1 MKRSLQDWANLASII
16 GNAGLIFSLGFVG
29 FQISDSAKETRA
41 TTAYQATAALQTW
54 YNENGTNEQAASL
67 FRKGMSDPSSLSK
80 DEALQFLMNLHSIML
95 AYQSI
100 YFLGAEGT
108 LDASLYKAMASTLE
122 GAVPAPG
129 FVWYWKQRG
138 GHFTDEFK
146 GFVDQIAA
154 DQPKGGA
161 EIYR

>member
-1 MKRSLQDWANLASII
+1 MKRTLQDWANLASII
-16 GNAGLIFSLGFVG
+16 GNAGLILSLGFVG
-29 FQISDSAKETRA
+29 FQIADNTKEMRA
-41 TTAYQATAALQTW
+41 TTAAQATTALQTW
-54 YNENGTNEQAASL
+54 YNEIGTNEQAASL
-67 FRKGMSDPSSLSK
+67 FRRGMSDPSSLSK
-80 DEALQFLMNLHSIML
+80 DEALQFLMNIHSIML

-122 GAVPAPG
+122 GSVPAPG
-129 FVWYWKQRG
+129 FGWYWKQRS

-146 GFVDQIAA
+146 GFVDQIIA
-154 DQPKGGA
+154 DHPKGGA

>member
-1 MKRSLQDWANLASII
+1 MKRTLQDWANLAAII
-16 GNAGLIFSLGFVG
+16 GNAGLIVSLGFVG
-29 FQISDSAKETRA
+29 FQIADSTQEMRA

-54 YNENGTNEQAASL
+54 YNEVGTNEQAASL
-67 FRKGMSDPSSLSK
+67 FRRGMNDPSSLSK
-80 DEALQFLMNLHSIML
+80 DEALQFLMNIHSVML

-100 YFLGAEGT
+100 YFLGTEGT

-122 GAVPAPG
+122 AAVPTPG
-129 FVWYWKQRG
+129 FTWYWAQRG

-146 GFVDQIAA
+146 GFVDKIIAT
-154 DQPKGGA
+154 QPGGGA